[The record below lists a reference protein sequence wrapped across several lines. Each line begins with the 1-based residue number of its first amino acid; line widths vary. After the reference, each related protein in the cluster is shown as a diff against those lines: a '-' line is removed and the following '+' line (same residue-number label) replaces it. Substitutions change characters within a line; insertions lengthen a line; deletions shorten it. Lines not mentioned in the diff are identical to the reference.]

1 MNEQYRACK
10 LYGGCEPINETL
22 LDRVTQWKQPEASL
36 LSPATA

>member
-1 MNEQYRACK
+1 MNNTAPANFTAD
-10 LYGGCEPINETL
+10 EPINETL